1 MPWSLGWLS
10 PVLGREEL
18 IARTEEAVGY
28 TPIHNVAGAPAMSV
42 PLHWTDG
49 GLPVGVYRRLGG
61 A

>member
-1 MPWSLGWLS
+1 LS